1 MNHAQLLYKRR
12 TRCAGSLA
20 DPLRTGWRA
29 PQTGSLRVGPAAIAR
44 SGRAIAHAPHWLLAC
59 ALALAGCAEPASEA
73 ASRESTPTPPAAVQP
88 ASAPASGPS
97 GRAAQLEALIRD
109 FTPPAK
115 DVTSDNFDV
124 WIRARKTA
132 LHAHATPD
140 PEFGRACW
148 TAYRERAELP
158 FDVRRDLLEVAART
172 DAAGMRDHLVAEFEA
187 YGGELGLRARAIDL
201 LAELDPPRALELL
214 EPLVREPRKSKTWP
228 PQETLL
234 SAWNEAA
241 LRAGIERSELLGAV
255 AADLLQDDPARHLAV
270 RQLGTCGDA
279 RAAQALEGVLVE
291 STGNGYLRRLAA
303 QSLSGDKR
311 FTQACAT
318 LRRVL
323 EREADENFA
332 QFLDSLVR
340 KNCP

>member
-1 MNHAQLLYKRR
+1 MEPISASIGKP
-12 TRCAGSLA
+12 TS
-20 DPLRTGWRA
+20 
-29 PQTGSLRVGPAAIAR
+29 GPA
-44 SGRAIAHAPHWLLAC
+44 
-59 ALALAGCAEPASEA
+59 
-73 ASRESTPTPPAAVQP
+73 
-88 ASAPASGPS
+88 
-97 GRAAQLEALIRD
+97 GRAAEIDALIREL
-109 FTPPAK
+109 TPPAK
-115 DVTSDNFDV
+115 DATSDKFDL
-124 WIRARKTA
+124 WIRARKAA
-132 LHAHATPD
+132 LNARAAPD

-148 TAYRERAELP
+148 AAYRERPELV

-172 DAAGMRDHLVAEFEA
+172 DPAGMRDRLVAEFEA
-187 YGGELGLRARAIDL
+187 YEVELGLRARAIDL

-241 LRAGIERSELLGAV
+241 LRAGIARSDLLGAV
-255 AADLLQDDPARHLAV
+255 AADLLQDDPARHFAV

-279 RAAQALEGVLVE
+279 RAAQALEAVLVE

-303 QSLSGDKR
+303 QSLSGDRR

-323 EREADENFA
+323 ERESDENFA
-332 QFLDSLVR
+332 LFLDSLVR
-340 KNCP
+340 KTCP